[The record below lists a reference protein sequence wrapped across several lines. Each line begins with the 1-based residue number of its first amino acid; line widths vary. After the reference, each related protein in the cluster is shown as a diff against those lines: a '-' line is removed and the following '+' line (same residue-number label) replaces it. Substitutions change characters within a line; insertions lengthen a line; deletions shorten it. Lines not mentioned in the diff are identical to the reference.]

1 MRLLDR
7 YIAGSLARPFLGTA
21 AVIVLLLSLEN
32 SRRLMGQ
39 IEHVER
45 PLSVLLELLAYLVP
59 EYLGMGLLIALFVA
73 VALAF
78 RSLAL
83 KGELDILMS
92 VGLSPRRLLRV
103 PLLLGLL
110 VALFHA
116 GLRGYIQPV
125 GEQRLDA
132 LGSAIAVGNLGMTIT
147 AGEFL
152 HPDRATVLRVDDID
166 APSGAFVGLFVQRE
180 NMTIFAR
187 YGRAT
192 NGGDGGMILRLF
204 DGDLVFDGDP
214 PEKFSS
220 FASMVLPLQTA
231 RLKPMRL
238 TTRHSND
245 RLTLDALWERAA
257 RDRSTAASRA
267 ARAGLG
273 NRMATAAFIV
283 IIPLFGFALGVPP
296 KRSTSAIGLGLG
308 ILLIVGF
315 VQAMGAIE
323 DAARPFAPLLQLL
336 VLLAFSMVALAM
348 LHSHLTRG
356 PGAVEAWLMA
366 RIRPLRRR
374 VQSSMGVNPSGK
386 LQAAA

>member
-1 MRLLDR
+1 MGILDR

-21 AVIVLLLSLEN
+21 VVIVLLLSLEN

-59 EYLGMGLLIALFVA
+59 EYLAMGLLIALFVA

-92 VGLSPRRLLRV
+92 VGLSPWRLLRV

-110 VALFHA
+110 VALFHV
-116 GLRGYIQPV
+116 GLRGYIQPL

-132 LGSAIAVGNLGMTIT
+132 LGSAIAGGNLGMRIT

-152 HPDRATVLRVDDID
+152 QPDPATVLHVEKID

-187 YGRAT
+187 HGRAT
-192 NGGDGGMILRLF
+192 NGDDGGMILRLF
-204 DGDLVFDGDP
+204 DGDIVLGGDT
-214 PEKFSS
+214 PEKLSS
-220 FASMVLPLQTA
+220 FASMVLPLRME

-238 TTRHSND
+238 TTRHRND
-245 RLTLDALWERAA
+245 RLLLGDLWDRAA
-257 RDRSTAASRA
+257 GDDSAAVSRA

-273 NRMATAAFIV
+273 NRMATAAFIA
-283 IIPLFGFALGVPP
+283 IIPLFGFALGLPP

-315 VQAMGAIE
+315 VQVMGAIE
-323 DAARPFAPLLQLL
+323 DAAHPFAPLLQLL
-336 VLLAFSMVALAM
+336 VLLAFAWVSLAM
-348 LHSHLTRG
+348 LRSHIIRG

-366 RIRPLRRR
+366 RIHPLHRRMR
-374 VQSSMGVNPSGK
+374 KPMRAMPSGR
-386 LQAAA
+386 LRAAA

>member
-1 MRLLDR
+1 MPVLDR
-7 YIAGSLARPFLGTA
+7 YIARSLARPFLGTA

-45 PLSVLLELLAYLVP
+45 PLSVLLELLAYLIP
-59 EYLGMGLLIALFVA
+59 EYLGMGLLIALFVS
-73 VALAF
+73 VALTF
-78 RSLAL
+78 RSFAL

-92 VGLSPRRLLRV
+92 VGLSPWRLLRV

-110 VALFHA
+110 VALLHA

-132 LGSAIAVGNLGMTIT
+132 LGSAIAMGNLGMTIT

-152 HPDRATVLRVDDID
+152 QPDPATVLRVEEID

-187 YGRAT
+187 HGRAT

-204 DGDLVFDGDP
+204 DGDIVLGGDAP
-214 PEKFSS
+214 GKLSS

-245 RLTLDALWERAA
+245 RLVLSALWERATQSGSA
-257 RDRSTAASRA
+257 TASRA

-273 NRMATAAFIV
+273 NRMATAAFAV
-283 IIPLFGFALGVPP
+283 LIPLFGFSLGIPP

-308 ILLIVGF
+308 ILVIVGF

-323 DAARPFAPLLQLL
+323 DAARPFAPLLQLFIL
-336 VLLAFSMVALAM
+336 SAFVLASLAM
-348 LHSHLTRG
+348 VRSHLIRG
-356 PGAVEAWLMA
+356 PGAVEAWLIA
-366 RIRPLRRR
+366 RIRPLRSRMR
-374 VQSSMGVNPSGK
+374 NPMRAIPSGK
-386 LQAAA
+386 LHAAS